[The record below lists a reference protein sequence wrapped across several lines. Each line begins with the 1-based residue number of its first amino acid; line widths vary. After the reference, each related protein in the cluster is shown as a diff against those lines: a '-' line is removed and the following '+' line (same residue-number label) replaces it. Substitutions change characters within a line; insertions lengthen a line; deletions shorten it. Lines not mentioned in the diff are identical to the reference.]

1 MGFLTDTLNKAPKAF
16 LALSALS
23 FVAACGGSGSGET
36 SIAPLQNISE
46 GAVINVDG
54 QSFYVSDIAEDQST
68 ITVMAYIEGFTQSVN
83 VATVTLVKSSSDG
96 LYYFSTAS
104 LSIVYNPTSGSLTW
118 TTSGSPSVN
127 TLMSEISNSGNRVD
141 QTDRLAALAGN
152 NLPDTDNDGIVDPL
166 DTDDDGDGVADSSD
180 AFPLDASESLDTDG
194 DGTGNNTDTD
204 DDGDGVADIYDSD
217 PLNSAVASVGYA
229 KNVADAAGV
238 SFLPSVSGTANWG
251 LGNPSNA
258 NVASL
263 ISNLETFYAN
273 QRTWVQGQGYTPRF
287 ALDFSYDDFNVA
299 GLEGSHNAGWTG
311 LGSNIYIID
320 VFDGSG
326 GLFYDVSGTDVDLT
340 HGAITFGISLLVSP
354 EAEYNLVEFDNSSTL
369 WTFNISSVSA
379 VNSTESFSSFTSR
392 VDTNADAANV
402 SFGIHL
408 TDGSSYLNSL
418 INASSFVTSR
428 LQPIANSLPNA
439 VIVESAG
446 NNGTVNATSVA
457 RGCTA
462 WGGRNSADSC
472 TDILYALNDQY
483 YDDLDRTIFVG
494 SYDNSTNDLAYY
506 SVSAGLAADHFIVAD
521 GTSPFGTGIGTSYA
535 APRVTGAI
543 GLISQKFPSLS
554 AQDRKGLILDTA
566 TDLGASGVDRVYGHG
581 LLNVTNAL
589 NPLGMLR

>member
-68 ITVMAYIEGFTQSVN
+68 ITVMAYIEGFTQSLN

-141 QTDRLAALAGN
+141 QTDSLAALAGN

-166 DTDDDGDGVADSSD
+166 DTDDDGDGVAD
-180 AFPLDASESLDTDG
+180 
-194 DGTGNNTDTD
+194 N
-204 DDGDGVADIYDSD
+204 YDSD
-217 PLNSAVASVGYA
+217 PLNSAIASVGYA

-238 SFLPSVSGTANWG
+238 SFLPRVSGTANWG
-251 LGNPSNA
+251 LGNPSSA
-258 NVASL
+258 NVGSL
-263 ISNLETFYAN
+263 ISNLEVLAASE
-273 QRTWVQGQGYTPRF
+273 RASIISQGYTPRF
-287 ALDFSYDDFNVA
+287 ALNFSYDDFNVA

-320 VFDGSG
+320 GFDGSG
-326 GLFYDVSGTDVDLT
+326 GLFYDVSGSDVYLT

-354 EAEYNLVEFDNSSTL
+354 EAEYNLVEAFSSTTY
-369 WTFNISSVSA
+369 TFDISSVSA
-379 VNSTESFSSFTSR
+379 VNSTELFSSFTGR
-392 VDTNADAANV
+392 VDSNADAANV
-402 SFGIHL
+402 SLGVHL
-408 TDGSSYLNSL
+408 TDGSSLTSSL
-418 INASSFVTSR
+418 VGAASFVTST

-446 NNGTVNATSVA
+446 NNGAVTALSIA

-462 WGGRNSADSC
+462 WGGRNSASSC
-472 TDILYALNDQY
+472 TDVLFALDDQY

-494 SYDNSTNDLAYY
+494 SYDNSTNGLASY

-521 GTSPFGTGIGTSYA
+521 GTSPFDTGIGTSYA

-566 TDLGASGVDRVYGHG
+566 TDLGASGVDGVYGHG

>member
-204 DDGDGVADIYDSD
+204 DDGDGVADNYDSD
-217 PLNSAVASVGYA
+217 PLNSAIASVGYA

-251 LGNPSNA
+251 LGNPSSA
-258 NVASL
+258 NVGSL
-263 ISNLETFYAN
+263 ISNLEVLAASE
-273 QRTWVQGQGYTPRF
+273 RASIISQGYTPRF
-287 ALDFSYDDFNVA
+287 ALNFSYDDFNVA

-320 VFDGSG
+320 GFDGNA
-326 GLFYDVSGTDVDLT
+326 GLFYDVSGSDVYLT
-340 HGAITFGISLLVSP
+340 HGANTFGITWLVAP
-354 EAEYNLVEFDNSSTL
+354 EADYHLIESFSSDLYSFD
-369 WTFNISSVSA
+369 ISSVSA
-379 VNSTESFSSFTSR
+379 VNSTESFSSFTGR

-402 SFGIHL
+402 SLGVHL
-408 TDGSSYLNSL
+408 TDGSSLTSSL
-418 INASSFVTSR
+418 VGAASFVTST

-446 NNGTVNATSVA
+446 NNGAVTALSSA
-457 RGCTA
+457 RNCVA
-462 WGGRNSADSC
+462 WGGRNSASSC
-472 TDILYALNDQY
+472 TDVLFALNDQY

-494 SYDNSTNDLAYY
+494 SYDNSTNDLASY

-521 GTSPFGTGIGTSYA
+521 GTSPFDTGIGTSYA

-566 TDLGASGVDRVYGHG
+566 TDLGASGVDGVYGHG